1 MNGRSYVLGLVRVMG
16 KYAKFN
22 REAVIDKATNLYWE
36 KGFHGT
42 SMRNL
47 QDVVDL
53 RPGSIY
59 ASFGSKENLFKE
71 AIEHYADISGK
82 QLQKCLDETD
92 SPLAG
97 LKNFVKSIVIG
108 SQDTAPSGMCMLV
121 KTIAELTD
129 EHEELL
135 KQAKN
140 KMATVESEFTKIIQR
155 AIDKGELDKS
165 SDPAKLARYIQ
176 VQIIGLRTYI
186 RANSNLSA
194 GNEMIDDLFSTP
206 PLCRSYVE

>member
-1 MNGRSYVLGLVRVMG
+1 MS

-22 REAVIDKATNLYWE
+22 REDVIDKATNLYWE

-71 AIEHYADISGK
+71 AIQHYADVSGT
-82 QLQKCLDETD
+82 QLQQCLEEFD
-92 SPLAG
+92 SPLEA
-97 LKNFVKSIVIG
+97 LKHFVRNIVIG
-108 SQDTAPSGMCMLV
+108 CQSTAPSGMCMLV

-129 EHEELL
+129 EHEDLL
-135 KQAKN
+135 NQAKE
-140 KMATVESEFTKIIQR
+140 KMATVESKFTDIIQS

-165 SDPAKLARYIQ
+165 NDPAKLARYVQ
-176 VQIIGLRTYI
+176 VQIIGLRTYV
-186 RANSNLSA
+186 RASNNLAA
-194 GNEMIDDLFSTP
+194 GDEMIDDLFNNGPFSQS
-206 PLCRSYVE
+206 CS

>member
-1 MNGRSYVLGLVRVMG
+1 MS

-22 REAVIDKATNLYWE
+22 REDVIEKATNLYWE

-59 ASFGSKENLFKE
+59 ASFGSKECLFKE
-71 AIEHYADISGK
+71 AIQHYADTSGA
-82 QLQKCLDETD
+82 QLHRCLVDSD
-92 SPLAG
+92 SPLEA
-97 LKNFVKSIVIG
+97 LKIFIKSIVIG
-108 SQDTAPSGMCMLV
+108 NQNTAPSGMCMLV

-129 EHEELL
+129 EHQELL
-135 KQAKN
+135 SFAKE
-140 KMATVESEFTKIIQR
+140 KMAAVETEFTKIIQQ

-165 SDPAKLARYIQ
+165 SDPAKLARYLQ

-186 RANSNLSA
+186 RANNNVSA
-194 GNEMIDDLFSTP
+194 GNEMIDDLFSTA
-206 PLCRSYVE
+206 PLRKSKC